1 MNELST
7 VLAAIATAGTLLGG
21 IYRHDV
27 DPKAHEALA
36 ADSAFASVG
45 QILTLDG
52 RTVGSFIL
60 ISPTWAVTAAHVMDE
75 RTAADV
81 VLVLG
86 GERYSIRDIAVHPE
100 YRSDQHV
107 SHSDAIFRKGVDAA
121 LLRLVGASSAV
132 PPARLYSGTNEAGSD
147 AALVGFGTSGSAT
160 TVITS
165 PLPAG
170 TKRAGLNVIDQ
181 VGGSVRDQSIPSWYL
196 VSDFDHPSNESMNR
210 TGSARPLELEF
221 LAAGGDSGGGVF
233 IRDDDGWVLAGMHA
247 TGRISV
253 NDAIERDGVYGSLN
267 LSVRIAHILPWIES
281 TTSS

>member
-1 MNELST
+1 VNGTHT
-7 VLAAIATAGTLLGG
+7 VLAAITTAGTLLGG

-52 RTVGSFIL
+52 RTIGSFVL
-60 ISPTWAVTAAHVMDE
+60 ISPEWAVTAAHVMDE
-75 RTAADV
+75 RTATDV
-81 VLVLG
+81 VLALG
-86 GERYSIRDIAVHPE
+86 GERHSIRDIAVHPG
-100 YRSDQHV
+100 YRSDQHAT
-107 SHSDAIFRKGVDAA
+107 HSDPVFRKGVDAA
-121 LLRLVGASSAV
+121 LLRLGRTTTAV
-132 PPARLYSGTNEAGSD
+132 RPARLYRGANEVGSD
-147 AALVGFGTSGSAT
+147 AVLVGFGTSGSAT
-160 TVITS
+160 TVLTS
-165 PLPAG
+165 PVPAG
-170 TKRAGLNVIDQ
+170 TKHAGFNVIDQ
-181 VGGSVRDQSIPSWYL
+181 VGGSVRDRSIPSWYL

-210 TGSARPLELEF
+210 TGSARPLDLEF

-233 IRDDDGWVLAGMHA
+233 TRDDDGWVLAGMHA

-281 TTSS
+281 TTSP